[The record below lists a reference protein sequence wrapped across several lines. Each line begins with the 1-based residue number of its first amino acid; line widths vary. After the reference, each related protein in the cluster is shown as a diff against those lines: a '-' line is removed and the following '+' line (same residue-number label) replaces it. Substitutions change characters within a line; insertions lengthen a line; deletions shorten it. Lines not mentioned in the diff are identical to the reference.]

1 MMAGVIDGTSDLP
14 AEAPELF
21 QAALCFF
28 RWKLSGIRLRT
39 KSENDAILF
48 SPTEHVFNACMR

>member
-1 MMAGVIDGTSDLP
+1 MEIVGD
-14 AEAPELF
+14 
-21 QAALCFF
+21 
-28 RWKLSGIRLRT
+28 RLRT